1 MAGNASNIR
10 VWETG
15 DVFIFDPDVT
25 YVPGTH
31 VPTDIDDD
39 LAVAWLTAG
48 LMKDDPGI
56 DLPRDISR
64 SDVTTWQQGVVF
76 ERFRNP
82 KSTLNFN
89 LLEDNEAVEILVR
102 PGKVPRPVK
111 TYLAYELITDDG
123 YKERGITKKPA
134 IIWVPSNSKGGDPNS
149 GRDVNASLVPD
160 GEDVWTIQEGIP
172 T

>member
-1 MAGNASNIR
+1 MPGNASNIR

-15 DVFIFDPDVT
+15 DVFIFDPDVPFA
-25 YVPGTH
+25 PGTH
-31 VPTDIDDD
+31 VPADIDTD

-56 DLPRDISR
+56 DLPREIQR

-82 KSTLNFN
+82 KSLLNFN

-102 PGKVPRPVK
+102 KGKVPRPVK
-111 TYLAYELITDDG
+111 TYLAYETVSDDG
-123 YKERGITKKPA
+123 YKERGITRKPA
-134 IIWVPSNSKGGDPNS
+134 LIWVPNDGRRADPNT
-149 GRDVNASLVPD
+149 GRDVNVSLVPD
-160 GEDVWTIQEGIP
+160 GDTVWTIQEGIP
-172 T
+172 A